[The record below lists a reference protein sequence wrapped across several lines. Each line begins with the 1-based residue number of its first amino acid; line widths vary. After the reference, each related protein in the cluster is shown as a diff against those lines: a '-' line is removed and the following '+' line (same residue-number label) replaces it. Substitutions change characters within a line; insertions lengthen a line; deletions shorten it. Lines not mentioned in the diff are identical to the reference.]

1 MLNPLTSRA
10 ERLLDSP
17 VISRIRRN
25 HGLEHATLHI
35 LAQRFPGVPLA
46 GHSTAS
52 GFRLIGELPTEAI
65 QSAAQEA
72 LQRMKAGEAKLAVH
86 PNCGTNFVTA
96 GTLSGLAG
104 AAAMLGVGK
113 RSRDKFERLPFAAM
127 LATLALIAAYPLG
140 LKVQE
145 KVTTSGKPGTLEL
158 VEIIKTQHGR
168 LTVHQVRTEG

>member
-17 VISRIRRN
+17 VLSRIRRN

-52 GFRLIGELPTEAI
+52 GFRLMGELPTEAI
-65 QSAAQEA
+65 QSAVEEA

-86 PNCGTNFVTA
+86 PNCGTNVVTA

-113 RSRDKFERLPFAAM
+113 RSRDKFERLPLAAM

-140 LKVQE
+140 LKLQE

-158 VEIIKTQHGR
+158 VEIIKTQRGR
-168 LTVHQVRTEG
+168 LTIHQVLTEG